1 MAGWGD
7 AVGRPLEAVSRDSG
21 YGGAGDTPPSSSPSP
36 SWEPEDE
43 NHARAAGPCG
53 DRLPELAEPPWEVA
67 ELRAVLAREQP
78 LARWPPHSLLRLS
91 RLLGRPLLRL
101 AREAER
107 LSRRFAR
114 CGGPELRGALRV
126 VLPWPLARRCCEAAL
141 AALSRRDMSAELS
154 PSARC
159 GLGLS
164 VGRFFRW
171 MRAGRLAPR
180 LHPHAAVYLAAAAE
194 TLLLELAARLG
205 PPPGS
210 AAAVT
215 PHHMDRCLGG
225 QPDLRG
231 LCLPQR
237 HLDCVRT
244 GDGVL
249 ALPETLDLY
258 THMKPGDSSFS
269 QSELQTIE
277 QTLLV
282 TRVGSIAELSELVS
296 RAMQHLQSVSWTD
309 PGDGTMAH
317 YRQGLLHWDTEA
329 LYTLCYFM
337 HSAQPERENPDAES
351 PKVILSTDRSFL
363 VLPPLMEWIRVA
375 VAHAEYRRSFSVDSD
390 DVRQASRVLLPG
402 VDCEPRQLKADV
414 CSCTSLKLD
423 AAVTEAK
430 FRQGLGFRMLN
441 CGRTDLVSQAIRLLG
456 PDGINTLSDQ
466 GLNPLMYACAR
477 GDEAMVQVL
486 LDAGADVNC
495 EVPSPSHR
503 CPSVPPDARHW
514 TALTLAV
521 LHGHVAIVQLL
532 LDAGAEV
539 EGSLGEGG
547 ENYSE
552 TPLQLASASGDME
565 LVSLLLERGADT
577 LMGTMSRNGISTA
590 PYGDMSPFSQAAAH
604 GHRDVFRK
612 LLAHSEEVRDVLS
625 LEEILAEG
633 REHMGGNPSPTKSS
647 HSKARL
653 CALKEA
659 LYHSSEHGFLD
670 ISMDCRG
677 LGVPWSLHSWLL
689 SLETAF
695 QQHRR
700 PVIQCLLR
708 EFGTIKKEE
717 HSEEL
722 LLQGLSLLFNILK
735 ACKNEAISQ
744 QLAVIFAQCYGPFP
758 IPKFTAIKRKLISRL
773 DPQFLNNKE
782 MSDVT
787 FLVEGKPFY
796 AHRVLLFTA
805 SPKFKMLLSSR
816 MPSDNPCSIFIELGH
831 IKYNIFKMVMQY
843 LYYGGTEILQIRSSD
858 ILELMSAAR
867 FFQLEALQR
876 HCELVCT
883 RNISTENCVE
893 IYNHAKFLEASHLTA
908 FCEGYFLKNMVS
920 LMENE
925 AFKQLLYP
933 SAEDSQ
939 GQQVL
944 QDLETALVSRIQ
956 SICLS
961 SSKGTIV

>member
-552 TPLQLASASGDME
+552 TPLQLASASG
-565 LVSLLLERGADT
+565 
-577 LMGTMSRNGISTA
+577 
-590 PYGDMSPFSQAAAH
+590 
-604 GHRDVFRK
+604 
-612 LLAHSEEVRDVLS
+612 
-625 LEEILAEG
+625 
-633 REHMGGNPSPTKSS
+633 
-647 HSKARL
+647 
-653 CALKEA
+653 
-659 LYHSSEHGFLD
+659 
-670 ISMDCRG
+670 
-677 LGVPWSLHSWLL
+677 VPWSLHSWLL